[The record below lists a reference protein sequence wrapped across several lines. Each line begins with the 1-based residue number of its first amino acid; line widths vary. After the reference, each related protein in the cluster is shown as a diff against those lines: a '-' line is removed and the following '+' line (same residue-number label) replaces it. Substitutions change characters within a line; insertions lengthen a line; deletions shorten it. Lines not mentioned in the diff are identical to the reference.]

1 MQLRGFPWFFFFNLK
16 CLRVLPNLLKRCRHW
31 ISCLVFLLIVII
43 SMIFIDFNVIEKGA
57 GGYIVRVLKQLQ
69 CQEKEGPVVLK
80 VRDGI

>member
-1 MQLRGFPWFFFFNLK
+1 
-16 CLRVLPNLLKRCRHW
+16 
-31 ISCLVFLLIVII
+31 
-43 SMIFIDFNVIEKGA
+43 MIFIDFNVIEKGA